1 MPPVKTG
8 LFMGIN
14 KGHVV
19 TKLELPPR
27 PSDRKGMSILL
38 PESDQF
44 LCSSCFLLYIRRVKI
59 ETQVVAFL
67 FQKITK
73 RVLFIRNMITEVAG
87 FAPYEKRVTEILK
100 VGKDKPA
107 LKVAKRKLGT
117 HKRAKKKREE
127 MSGVLRKMR
136 AAGTSERKK

>member
-1 MPPVKTG
+1 MPPAPLKTG

-14 KGHVV
+14 KEHVV

-27 PSDRKGMSILL
+27 LSDRKGMSILL

-44 LCSSCFLLYIRRVKI
+44 LCSSCLLLYIRCVKI
-59 ETQVVAFL
+59 ET
-67 FQKITK
+67 QKITK
-73 RVLFIRNMITEVAG
+73 RVLFVWNMITEVAG

-100 VGKDKPA
+100 VGKDKCA

-117 HKRAKKKREE
+117 HKRAKKREE

-136 AAGTSERKK
+136 AAGTAERKK